1 MTEQQENTLIR
12 RALMDAAAQDFEQEL
27 TNPPPARL
35 SRRQTRRMK
44 AMLADPTGYY
54 RRVTRPVWKKVM
66 HTAAMFA
73 VTVGLSATVLSS
85 LSPDVHAMMKAWFKS
100 IRQSDIVYYFTG
112 EAGSETLPRY
122 IIADLPEGYQQSGDT
137 VELTGYYSICYKN
150 DDGLPLYFIYS
161 EMAQGSA
168 LGVETEN
175 MEVSDITV
183 NGCDGQLFLSLDPAV
198 SNAIVW
204 MDEDANIQF
213 VIDAYEDDSVL
224 LHMAKSVY
232 LLKT

>member
-27 TNPPPARL
+27 TAPPPATL
-35 SRRQTRRMK
+35 SRRQARRMK

-85 LSPDVHAMMKAWFKS
+85 LSPSVHAVMKAWFKS

-112 EAGSETLPRY
+112 EANGEALPRY
-122 IIADLPEGYQQSGDT
+122 MIADLPEGYQQTEKGVDWDDYRRINY
-137 VELTGYYSICYKN
+137 ENQN
-150 DDGLPLYFIYS
+150 DQTLQFIYFYM
-161 EMAQGSA
+161 EEGSA
-168 LGVETEN
+168 FTIDTEN
-175 MEVSDITV
+175 MIVSDITV
-183 NGCDGQLFLSLDPAV
+183 NGCDGQLFLSLDPSV
-198 SNAIVW
+198 SSAIVW
-204 MDEDANIQF
+204 MDEAVNIQF
-213 VIDAYEDDSVL
+213 VIDAYEDSSVL
-224 LHMAKSVY
+224 LHMAESVS
-232 LLKT
+232 LVKK

>member
-27 TNPPPARL
+27 TAPPPAPL
-35 SRRQTRRMK
+35 SRRQMRRMN
-44 AMLADPTGYY
+44 ALLADPNGYL
-54 RRVTRPVWKKVM
+54 RRVGRPVWKRVM
-66 HTAAMFA
+66 HSAAMFA
-73 VTVGLSATVLSS
+73 VTVGLSAAVLSS

-122 IIADLPEGYQQSGDT
+122 IIADLPEGY
-137 VELTGYYSICYKN
+137 EPTGKGVDW
-150 DDGLPLYFIYS
+150 DDYRRINYENQNGKPLQFIYS
-161 EMAQGSA
+161 YMEEGSA
-168 LGVETEN
+168 FAIDTEN
-175 MEVSDITV
+175 MIVSDITV

-198 SNAIVW
+198 SSAIVW

-213 VIDAYEDDSVL
+213 FIDAYEDDSVL
-224 LHMAKSVY
+224 LHMAESVC

>member
-27 TNPPPARL
+27 TAPPPAPL
-35 SRRQTRRMK
+35 SRRQMRRMN
-44 AMLADPTGYY
+44 ALLADPNGYL
-54 RRVTRPVWKKVM
+54 RRVGRPVWKRVM
-66 HTAAMFA
+66 HSAAMFA
-73 VTVGLSATVLSS
+73 VTVGLSAAVLSS

-122 IIADLPEGYQQSGDT
+122 IIADLPEGYKPTDDFIDRADYYYMQYQNGDQQP
-137 VELTGYYSICYKN
+137 LHFMYSFMTEGK
-150 DDGLPLYFIYS
+150 
-161 EMAQGSA
+161 A

-175 MEVSDITV
+175 MEISNITV

-198 SNAIVW
+198 SSAIVW

-213 VIDAYEDDSVL
+213 FIDAYEDDSVL
-224 LHMAKSVY
+224 LHMAESVC